1 MDPDPA
7 ELIVRG
13 EDLLSAAVQI
23 IDNWLQ
29 PAPEMLLAPELQQ
42 YQQQKSMKSN
52 KQLFRNAFIRSGG
65 LPVVLCLLIATPV
78 DSHSIIDSTA
88 LAVALHIVHFLL
100 TSSGA
105 PPTSSSDADSTI
117 TDALLLQVEQY
128 SVQVASK
135 LLQVASR
142 AGAFEDPG
150 VVQDVLV
157 VISQL
162 IASPEVVQLLT
173 IDPQSEVL
181 LSAILRSD
189 TKKVRAMAA
198 DFAIQVGS
206 SQPIVF
212 RWLLDQLAAMR
223 HNDDNCSEV
232 FCSMR

>member
-100 TSSGA
+100 TSSDA

-142 AGAFEDPG
+142 AGAFQDPG
-150 VVQDVLV
+150 VVQDALV

-162 IASPEVVQLLT
+162 IASCAATRSCSGGCWTSWQL
-173 IDPQSEVL
+173 
-181 LSAILRSD
+181 
-189 TKKVRAMAA
+189 
-198 DFAIQVGS
+198 
-206 SQPIVF
+206 
-212 RWLLDQLAAMR
+212 
-223 HNDDNCSEV
+223 
-232 FCSMR
+232 